1 MIVTGT
7 PINAPWLIVSYV
19 LYLVAFGCWVPA
31 AHAADSGPRP
41 RRGRSV
47 VAGAPLRY
55 AYHQAM
61 KRWFV
66 LAWPGFGA
74 LVLIFLLMIAKPHS
88 GD

>member
-31 AHAADSGPRP
+31 LMLQIQAATSPR
-41 RRGRSV
+41 SLSS
-47 VAGAPLRY
+47 GAPLRY

-61 KRWFV
+61 KHWFV

-74 LVLIFLLMIAKPHS
+74 LVLIFLLMIAKPQFW
-88 GD
+88 